1 MVLDL
6 WRFRRANEISVKTD
20 EDKGCNFDGS
30 GGFYDGGHP
39 KLRGAGVE
47 DRFAAGVRATDPLS
61 PTVQQS
67 MFDLAPGFEIE
78 LVASEPEIAKP
89 MNMAFD
95 TRGRLWVTDTL
106 EYPYPVDLNKKG
118 RDSIK
123 VLTDTNGD
131 GLYDQVTTF
140 ADGLN
145 IPIGLYP
152 YGNGVWHGVF
162 QIFGGLRTPM
172 AMDKLT

>member
-1 MVLDL
+1 
-6 WRFRRANEISVKTD
+6 
-20 EDKGCNFDGS
+20 
-30 GGFYDGGHP
+30 
-39 KLRGAGVE
+39 
-47 DRFAAGVRATDPLS
+47 
-61 PTVQQS
+61 

-140 ADGLN
+140 CRWLEYSHW
-145 IPIGLYP
+145 L
-152 YGNGVWHGVF
+152 VSLW
-162 QIFGGLRTPM
+162 
-172 AMDKLT
+172 

>member
-1 MVLDL
+1 M
-6 WRFRRANEISVKTD
+6 KT
-20 EDKGCNFDGS
+20 KGVILTGLAVF
-30 GGFYDGGHP
+30 FMTVHL
-39 KLRGAGVE
+39 KLYGAGVE

-67 MFDLAPGFEIE
+67 MFDLAPGFAIE
-78 LVASEPEIAKP
+78 LVASEPDIAKP

-95 TRGRLWVTDTL
+95 ARGRLWVTDTR
-106 EYPYPVDLNKKG
+106 EYPYPVNLNEKG

-123 VLTDTNGD
+123 VLTDTNED

-152 YGNGVWHGVF
+152 YGNGVLAWS
-162 QIFGGLRTPM
+162 IPN
-172 AMDKLT
+172 

>member
-1 MVLDL
+1 
-6 WRFRRANEISVKTD
+6 
-20 EDKGCNFDGS
+20 
-30 GGFYDGGHP
+30 
-39 KLRGAGVE
+39 
-47 DRFAAGVRATDPLS
+47 
-61 PTVQQS
+61 
-67 MFDLAPGFEIE
+67 
-78 LVASEPEIAKP
+78 